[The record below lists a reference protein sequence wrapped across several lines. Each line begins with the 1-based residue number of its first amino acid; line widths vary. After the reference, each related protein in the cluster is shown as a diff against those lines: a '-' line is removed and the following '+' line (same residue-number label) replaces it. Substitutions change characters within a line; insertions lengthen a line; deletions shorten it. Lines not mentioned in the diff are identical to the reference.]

1 MNVFQSTEEFD
12 DWLGNLKDHM
22 AKARIFNRIDA
33 ATLGNFGEC
42 EPVGEGVSEMKI
54 HMGAGFRVYYT
65 RIGTVVY
72 LLLAG
77 GSKSTQKKD
86 INRAIELARGLAKG
100 EVR

>member
-12 DWLGNLKDHM
+12 DWLGNLKDHV

-33 ATLGNFGEC
+33 ATFGNFGEC

-54 HMGAGFRVYYT
+54 HVGAGFRVYYT

-86 INRAIELARGLAKG
+86 IKRAIEMARGLAKG
-100 EVR
+100 EER

>member
-12 DWLGNLKDHM
+12 DWLSGLKDRV
-22 AKARIFNRIDA
+22 AKARIFHRIDA

-54 HMGAGFRVYYT
+54 HVGPGYRVYYT

-72 LLLAG
+72 MLLAG
-77 GSKSTQKKD
+77 GDKSTQKKD
-86 INRAIELARGLAKG
+86 IKRAIKLAHELPQGDWQ
-100 EVR
+100 